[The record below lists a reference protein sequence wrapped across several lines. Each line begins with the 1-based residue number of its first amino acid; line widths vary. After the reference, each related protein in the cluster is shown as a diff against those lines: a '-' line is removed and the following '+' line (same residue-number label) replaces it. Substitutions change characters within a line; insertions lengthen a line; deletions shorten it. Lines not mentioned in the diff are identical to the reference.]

1 MLYLVINLGSS
12 SIKCDIVDDQTF
24 QIKES
29 YFQPHQRSIENTLA
43 KILKDIQ
50 QVDIVLHRVVHS
62 GSEIKAF
69 DKITPDT
76 IQSIKE
82 ASQLAPLH
90 NPLNLAGIQACLKLL
105 SVPQYAIY
113 DTGFFAHIP
122 KHIYTE
128 AIPLELRNKHHIRK
142 YGFHGIAHEYLM
154 NHAFDQLDLNPQDSQ
169 IITVQLGSGCSASLI
184 KNGQAID
191 TSMDFTPLD
200 GIIMST
206 RSGELD
212 PGLVEYLEEIN
223 PQLDLKTVLNKE
235 SGLKALSQKYDN
247 LKDIIEH
254 KDTDP
259 NCQLAYDAFT
269 HSVARYIAQY
279 AGFCSKLNAVVFGGG
294 ISYNAPKVTY
304 DIMQLLPGVT
314 PASHIITETVEAIQM
329 VKTIH
334 NSLS

>member
-12 SIKCDIVDDQTF
+12 SIKCDIVDDQNF

-29 YFQPHQRSIENTLA
+29 HFQAQQGSIENTLTQ
-43 KILKDIQ
+43 ILKKIPT
-50 QVDIVLHRVVHS
+50 VDIVLHRVVHS

-69 DKITPDT
+69 DKITAAT
-76 IQSIKE
+76 IQSIQD

-90 NPLNLAGIQACLKLL
+90 NPLNLAGIQACLKLIP
-105 SVPQYAIY
+105 VPQYAIY
-113 DTGFFAHIP
+113 DTGFFASIP

-128 AIPLELRNKHHIRK
+128 AIPVKLRKQHHIRK

-154 NHAFDQLDLNPQDSQ
+154 NHAFEQLDLNPEDSQ

-212 PGLVEYLEEIN
+212 PGLVDYLEELY
-223 PQLDLKTVLNKE
+223 PELDLKTVLNKE

-254 KDTDP
+254 KNTDP

-269 HSVARYIAQY
+269 YSVARYIAQY

-314 PASHIITETVEAIQM
+314 AASHLITETNEAIQM